1 MSVIR
6 MPVTN
11 IMVVTPMGAPEVTED
26 HWLHRPRLEDRQ
38 GDIFCDKWAT
48 KLGDCRKNGI
58 FLNGFMG
65 NMAEMSKIL

>member
-38 GDIFCDKWAT
+38 GEIFCIKP
-48 KLGDCRKNGI
+48 KP
-58 FLNGFMG
+58 FLAIVVEFWP
-65 NMAEMSKIL
+65 KISII

>member
-11 IMVVTPMGAPEVTED
+11 IMVVTPMKDPEITED

-38 GDIFCDKWAT
+38 GEIFCKSASECRLY
-48 KLGDCRKNGI
+48 LG
-58 FLNGFMG
+58 L
-65 NMAEMSKIL
+65 L